1 MDMDSNKLDNTT
13 SGAVSGLEFEIGSPD
28 GEDGL
33 DFDSSVDITVGEPRK
48 SELQLEVDSE
58 FSLPDSFDE
67 DTYNGSASFIDGLV
81 QGHHTYV
88 PRFTEVSENFN
99 KNYVPPAREKK
110 ADKPLIDIDPTA
122 ELDENTGVDAVV
134 IASAKGGGDAFSDEK
149 LTVLKFD
156 DIKEKTEAPDPEE
169 LLMKKLEEEVHLA
182 NAKRDEPCEE
192 HCEPV
197 TIDCDEELDPEP
209 PTEEPPVLADPSLA
223 AVFVD
228 YTPSGGDAELI
239 SDEEAPATADAESER
254 FGEFTDPSEK
264 DEIKDRFLDSLTSVT
279 VRLVAASVLFL
290 VMLGVNV
297 LSLFEIDLL
306 SLIGLGDVSFA
317 RAVLDLQFSVCMI
330 LFAIPELA
338 RAIKN
343 LIHKV
348 LAPELILIPSL
359 AAIAVNTLVVA
370 VSIESRY
377 ATFGLL
383 FGIQVIATILSARHR
398 ISADFISFKIIS
410 RPGVKNILDKRLTR
424 SLPRENLALDG
435 AVDEYRSKTARMF
448 RAGFISDFFRR
459 TSHGHENSFNV
470 ILMAVVGIG
479 AGLITGVV
487 SFFLGEGS
495 LVDAVGSFTL
505 VFMLSFPAFS
515 ILLHKLPYHRAA
527 KEAEAEDSTFVG
539 EVSLYSSSDI
549 DVIAYDDTE
558 IFGEEDVSIK
568 KVHLYGKAYN
578 ATRAMAEMYSLFS
591 LVGGPLGRVFSS
603 AVDNKG
609 AHAEN
614 IVIEDDG
621 ISGVLGDRVVLAGTK
636 AFMLRHG
643 ALIPEDDYKTDI
655 QAYDATRVMYGAS
668 EGEVYVKFFVRYS
681 FSEEFTMALPS
692 LKEERIVPLIY
703 TRDPNITLDLIK
715 TLTAREDLIRVMKKH
730 IPRSREDAVYTRV
743 SAGIVTLGDKS
754 NAINM
759 VLLSKRYI
767 AFQSSHAASELISML
782 AGTALGAVF
791 ALTGALGATVMALG
805 TLQLGLAGYLYIRAG
820 LSFRPKK

>member
-1 MDMDSNKLDNTT
+1 MNMDNNRLDNNI
-13 SGAVSGLEFEIGSPD
+13 SGAVSGLEFEIGSPL
-28 GEDGL
+28 GESGL
-33 DFDSSVDITVGEPRK
+33 DFDSSIDIVVGEPNT
-48 SELQLEVDSE
+48 ELQLEVDGE
-58 FSLPDSFDE
+58 FSVPDSFDSE
-67 DTYNGSASFIDGLV
+67 EYNSSHSFIDGLV
-81 QGHHTYV
+81 DGNPTYV

-99 KNYVPPAREKK
+99 KSYVPPVREKK
-110 ADKPLIDIDPTA
+110 ENKPEYDIDPTA
-122 ELDENTGVDAVV
+122 ELDENTGIDAVV
-134 IASAKGGGDAFSDEK
+134 IASQKCGGDAFSDEK
-149 LTVLKFD
+149 ITILKFD
-156 DIKEKTEAPDPEE
+156 DAKEKVEDLDPEE
-169 LLMKKLEEEVHLA
+169 QLIKKLEEEVYLA
-182 NAKRDEPCEE
+182 NNSREE
-192 HCEPV
+192 KGEESCEPLESEPE
-197 TIDCDEELDPEP
+197 EELRPEP
-209 PTEEPPVLADPSLA
+209 PKEAAVLADPSLD

-228 YTPSGGDAELI
+228 YAPNGGDAELI
-239 SDEEAPATADAESER
+239 SDEEAPLTAVDDGGK
-254 FGEFTDPSEK
+254 FGEYTAHSQK

-279 VRLVAASVLFL
+279 VRLIAASVLF
-290 VMLGVNV
+290 VAMLAVNV
-297 LSLFEIDLL
+297 LSLLGVDFLAA
-306 SLIGLGDVSFA
+306 IGLGDVSFA
-317 RAVLDLQFSVCMI
+317 PAVLDLQFSVCMI
-330 LFAIPELA
+330 LFAVPELA

-348 LAPELILIPSL
+348 IAPELILLPSL
-359 AAIAVNTLVVA
+359 AAIIIHTLVVA
-370 VSIESRY
+370 VSVESDY

-383 FGIQVIATILSARHR
+383 FGIQVITTILAARHR
-398 ISADFISFKIIS
+398 ISAEFVSFKIIS

-459 TSHGHENSFNV
+459 TSCGNENSFNV
-470 ILMAVVGIG
+470 ILMTVVGLG

-487 SFFLGEGS
+487 SYFIGEGS
-495 LVDAVGSFTL
+495 LVDATASFAL
-505 VFMLSFPAFS
+505 VFLLSFPAFS
-515 ILLHKLPYHRAA
+515 ILLHKLPYERAA

-539 EVSLYSSSDI
+539 EGSLYASSDI

-578 ATRAMAEMYSLFS
+578 ATRAMSEMYSLFS
-591 LVGGPLGRVFSS
+591 LVGGPLCRLFSS

-621 ISGVLGDRVVLAGTK
+621 ISGMLGDREVLAGTK

-692 LKEERIVPLIY
+692 LKAEKIVPLIY
-703 TRDPNITLDLIK
+703 TRDPNITLDLVK
-715 TLTAREDLIRVMKKH
+715 TLTAHEDVIRVMKKH

-743 SAGIVTLGDKS
+743 SAGIVTLGDKL

-782 AGTALGAVF
+782 AGTVLGAVF
-791 ALTGALGATVMALG
+791 ALTGALGATVMALS
-805 TLQLGLAGYLYIRAG
+805 TLQLGLAGYLYIRSG

>member
-1 MDMDSNKLDNTT
+1 MDMENNKLDSNT
-13 SGAVSGLEFEIGSPD
+13 SGTVSGLEFEIGEPL
-28 GEDGL
+28 EERGL
-33 DFDSSVDITVGEPRK
+33 EFDDSVDIVVGEPESK
-48 SELQLEVDSE
+48 LELLSE
-58 FSLPDSFDE
+58 FSVPDSFDSE
-67 DTYNGSASFIDGLV
+67 EYVSSQSFIDGLV
-81 QGHHTYV
+81 DGHHTYV

-99 KNYVPPAREKK
+99 KNYVPPVREKK
-110 ADKPLIDIDPTA
+110 ALQPVNDIDPTA
-122 ELDENTGVDAVV
+122 ELDDGRGVDAVV
-134 IASAKGGGDAFSDEK
+134 ITSQKNGQDAFADEK
-149 LTVLKFD
+149 ITILKFD
-156 DIKEKTEAPDPEE
+156 DGKEKADEPDPEE
-169 LLMKKLEEEVHLA
+169 QMIKKLEEEVQLA
-182 NAKRDEPCEE
+182 NTKREEPKTEPDEPILPEKEE
-192 HCEPV
+192 LCEPE
-197 TIDCDEELDPEP
+197 TIEDEPRE
-209 PTEEPPVLADPSLA
+209 LADPSLD

-239 SDEEAPATADAESER
+239 SDEEAPLEDDGSSGR
-254 FGEFTDPSEK
+254 FGEFTAPAQK

-279 VRLVAASVLFL
+279 VRLVASSLLF
-290 VMLGVNV
+290 VAMLAVNI
-297 LSLFEIDLL
+297 LSLFGIDLL
-306 SLIGLGDVSFA
+306 AIMGLADISFA
-317 RAVLDLQFSVCMI
+317 RAILDLQFSVCMI

-343 LIHKV
+343 LIYKV
-348 LAPELILIPSL
+348 VAPELVLIPSL
-359 AAIAVNTLVVA
+359 SAIIIHTLVVTLSP
-370 VSIESRY
+370 VKDY
-377 ATFGLL
+377 ATFGIL

-398 ISADFISFKIIS
+398 ISGEFISFKIIS
-410 RPGVKNILDKRLTR
+410 KPGVKNILDKRLTR

-448 RAGFISDFFRR
+448 RAGFISDFFHR
-459 TSHGHENSFNV
+459 TSHSNENSINV
-470 ILMAVVGIG
+470 ILMTVVGLG

-487 SFFLGEGS
+487 SYFLGEGS
-495 LVDAVGSFTL
+495 LVEAAGSFAL
-505 VFMLSFPAFS
+505 VFLLSFPVFS
-515 ILLHKLPYHRAA
+515 ILSHKLPYERAA

-558 IFGEEDVSIK
+558 IFGDEDVSIK

-609 AHAEN
+609 AQAEN

-636 AFMLRHG
+636 AFMVRHG
-643 ALIPEDDYKTDI
+643 ALIPDDDYKTDI

-692 LKEERIVPLIY
+692 LKAERIVPLIY

-715 TLTAREDLIRVMKKH
+715 TLTAGEDTIRVMKKH

-767 AFQSSHAASELISML
+767 AFQSNHSATELISML
-782 AGTALGAVF
+782 AGTALGVVF
-791 ALTGALGATVMALG
+791 ALTGALGATVLALS